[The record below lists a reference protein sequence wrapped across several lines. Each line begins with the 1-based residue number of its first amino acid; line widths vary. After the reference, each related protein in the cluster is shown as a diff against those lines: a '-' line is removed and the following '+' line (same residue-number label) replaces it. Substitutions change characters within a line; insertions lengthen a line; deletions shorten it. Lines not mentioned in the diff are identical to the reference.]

1 MEKTVDNA
9 PQFMRRHLSQLKI
22 LARLLEHELELAK
35 GDEVVLDK
43 GLIENTLDTLEIF
56 IEDNDA
62 VARGKSPGGPERKT
76 VGGEAKAQVTRL
88 N

>member
-9 PQFMRRHLSQLKI
+9 PQFVRRHLSQLKI

-43 GLIENTLDTLEIF
+43 ALVESTLDTLEIF
-56 IEDNDA
+56 IEDNEA
-62 VARGKSPGGPERKT
+62 IGRGRGAAPAERKT

>member
-9 PQFMRRHLSQLKI
+9 PQFVRRHLSQLKI

-43 GLIENTLDTLEIF
+43 ALVESTVDTLEIF
-56 IEDNDA
+56 IEDNEA
-62 VARGKSPGGPERKT
+62 SSRGRGVVTPERKT
-76 VGGEAKAQVTRL
+76 VGSEAKAPVTRL